1 MYGFLSVYLSGLSAI
16 LLTEIHAKL
25 AALASFSEFYY
36 MFWLKKIVSQLFMPV
51 PLSIILIAVAYLVIR
66 NLKLAKSILL
76 IAAGMIL
83 VLSSSMGSNALLAP
97 LENQY
102 SVNNE
107 PMGSGCLV
115 MVLGSGHDEVE
126 NQPAVQQLS
135 NTGLARLSEGIRQ
148 LSLGQDCQ
156 LVVSGWSGGLNTRA
170 HADVMFD
177 AAVELGVNP
186 NAIIKFPL
194 AKDTI
199 EEAQFMQWEVA
210 DAPFR
215 LVTSASHMPR
225 SMAIFENSGLNATA
239 APTDFAQRK
248 TYWWYFDAQSLLS
261 SQRAIHEY
269 LGLLWFKFKHEN

>member
-1 MYGFLSVYLSGLSAI
+1 MAFLSVYLSGLSAI

-107 PMGSGCLV
+107 PIGSGCLV

>member
-1 MYGFLSVYLSGLSAI
+1 MAFCLSVYPSERSAI
-16 LLTEIHAKL
+16 LLSEIHAKL
-25 AALASFSEFYY
+25 AFLASYSEFYY

-51 PLSIILIAVAYLVIR
+51 PLLIILIAVTYLVIR
-66 NLKLAKSILL
+66 NRKLAKSFLL
-76 IAAGMIL
+76 VAAGML
-83 VLSSSMGSNALLAP
+83 LALSSSMGSNALLAP

-135 NTGLARLSEGIRQ
+135 NTALARLSEGIRQ

-156 LVVSGWSGGLNTRA
+156 LVVSGWSGGINTRA

-186 NAIIKFPL
+186 NVIIKFPL

-199 EEAQFMQWEVA
+199 EEAQYMQWEVA

-225 SMAIFENSGLNATA
+225 SMAIFENAGLNVTA

-269 LGLLWFKFKHEN
+269 LGIVWFKFKHAN